1 LTRDLLVLG
10 QLETSKLAKKGHFS
24 FTPNSQTTS
33 GNATAL
39 AAAAAAQAAVHN
51 NTELELE
58 VGGGGG
64 GGGGDNIMMMNE
76 LIDASITVG
85 GMKSTSSSTSLL
97 KNKVRA
103 SAAIRLSSK
112 CLLVRGFDVIASFKP
127 TSTDN
132 TTTTTNDDDDVLR
145 RRKVEEGTKYKEDG
159 VAVYNMLKLDSECTR
174 IVNSCGQ

>member
-64 GGGGDNIMMMNE
+64 GGDNIMMMNE

-85 GMKSTSSSTSLL
+85 GMKSTASSTSLL

-132 TTTTTNDDDDVLR
+132 TTTATTATNDDEVL

-174 IVNSCGQ
+174 IINSCGQ